1 MQFIQNHQNM
11 DIFEQIGKHN
21 GSNRDTPMFCALH
34 GKYLEFFCFD
44 DKQRVCGE
52 CVRNQH
58 KTHKFNFI
66 NVCANIN
73 KELLDLLKLKS
84 AELQLERKVVHQK
97 QLRKF
102 KSNIREEILD
112 MKEQSV
118 NAVNDACT
126 RILTQLNKGDLR
138 NVEREMELFQTFF
151 YNKIQNFNLRIKS
164 AMDQVA
170 KALREERFHEVML
183 EKEKIEGFESEIS
196 ILGE

>member
-1 MQFIQNHQNM
+1 M
-11 DIFEQIGKHN
+11 
-21 GSNRDTPMFCALH
+21 
-34 GKYLEFFCFD
+34 
-44 DKQRVCGE
+44 
-52 CVRNQH
+52 
-58 KTHKFNFI
+58 
-66 NVCANIN
+66 
-73 KELLDLLKLKS
+73 LDLLKLKS

-151 YNKIQNFNLRIKS
+151 FWL
-164 AMDQVA
+164 V
-170 KALREERFHEVML
+170 E
-183 EKEKIEGFESEIS
+183 
-196 ILGE
+196 